1 MIATHLNPSVRADTR
16 FRLRLQAEAVQRLLN
31 AKDARQLTFMA
42 HFPHEV
48 AKFRSR
54 NSYGFQVHNTTMRKL
69 FDRAGVHWDD
79 EDEEKCAGVGELCS
93 TTQARSAAGHVRP
106 NHRFWF
112 AFLA

>member
-1 MIATHLNPSVRADTR
+1 MIATHLNPAVRADTR

-31 AKDARQLTFMA
+31 AKDTRQLTFMA
-42 HFPHEV
+42 HFPQEV

-54 NSYGFQVHNTTMRKL
+54 NSYGFQVHNTTMRQL

-79 EDEEKCAGVGELCS
+79 EDEEKCA
-93 TTQARSAAGHVRP
+93 AGHVRP

-112 AFLA
+112 AFLG